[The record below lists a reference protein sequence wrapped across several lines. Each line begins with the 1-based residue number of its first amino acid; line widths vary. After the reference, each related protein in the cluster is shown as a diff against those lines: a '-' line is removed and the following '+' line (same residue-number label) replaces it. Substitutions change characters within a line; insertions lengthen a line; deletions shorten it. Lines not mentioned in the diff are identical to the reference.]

1 MSAAVNF
8 AVRDA
13 VGGHQ
18 MGTIGGPDHGSF
30 IQVAAG
36 DSISLNT
43 SISGIVSYQRLD
55 SDLVIGLSDGGTV
68 VLAGYFDVPEG
79 VQNHLYLS
87 TDGQVTEVLLTDSGQ
102 GTLFADYGPVS
113 AWDKWSPLDDLRFV
127 EADPVVDAAAASN
140 EPAGMGI
147 FTPALL
153 GAGAGGAGLGTAAIV
168 GGGVLAGGL
177 GGGGG
182 GGGGGT
188 GGGTGGGGGG
198 TGGGGGGGGSGRADP
213 TVDDAGTTSTIT
225 TNTADPTLSVTGT
238 GEPGD
243 TVTVTIG
250 GEEQTT
256 TIGTDGKW
264 EVIFTGR
271 TLPDDGDWTTSVL
284 FTQPN
289 GQTTTLPGP
298 EYIIDMTP
306 PEVMVTEGV
315 QSSGDVENAA
325 EYADGVTLSGTGE
338 PGASIAVQVGTITHT
353 TKVAAD
359 GTWSVTFAQT
369 EVAGGETTHAV
380 TVTATDPLGNQTVV
394 TDTLV
399 MDTVPNPL
407 GIDQVT
413 VDNTVNLAESHGP
426 LVLHGTSAP
435 GASVEITMAGVTQM
449 VTVAANGSWTATWPA
464 GTFAP
469 GEYNAQITATTTDA
483 AGNVSS
489 SSHTFRVDTVASVAF
504 SANAIAGDNIVNAAE
519 AAGGVTMT
527 GSAEAGST
535 VAVSWNGSTLPAT
548 VAANGSWSVTFP
560 STAIA
565 GGTYS
570 NTATVTATDAAGN
583 TASATHAVQVDTQTS
598 VAIGASQ
605 AGGDNI
611 VSGAE
616 REGGVS
622 LTGTAEPGAQV
633 AVTLEGVTH
642 KVTAGA
648 NGAWAATF
656 TTAEIPAGTYN
667 STVSVVSTDL
677 AGNTASAS
685 HAIHVDTE
693 VQSFARETLSTGTD
707 NVLNA
712 AEAAQGLTVTGTVEP
727 GSSVIVQ
734 LGNGASVAAVV
745 DGSGHWSATIPSGSI
760 PSGEGSAS
768 LTVRATD
775 AVGNTAIHSET
786 VQIDTAVRNFTRSGG
801 SIGGDGVLNADEVA
815 QGLTLTGTAEPGSA
829 ITLQLANGQTLH
841 TVATASGTWEATFT
855 SGMLPHGEGTSS
867 VTVSAVD
874 HAGNTDT
881 FTHTFTY
888 DTVAPDTPDVR
899 ALYKDADGLFGIAT
913 DASPD
918 AYSFFQVD
926 STGSAI
932 SLGATETHVASKG
945 WDSFELSQSVPDGS
959 YLVINTEDAAHN
971 QTSTLFITNTTAA
984 STVELDRAGLAGFDL
999 SAIDLS
1005 KAPEAHMTINEN
1017 QLLALTGADH
1027 TLMVKGDG
1035 LDQVTLVDASPTGQ
1049 TTVVDGQSY
1058 AIYTLGSHGATIL
1071 LDEDIQKVF

>member
-1 MSAAVNF
+1 MSVAVNF

-13 VGGHQ
+13 MGGHQ
-18 MGTIGGPDHGSF
+18 MGSIGGPDQGNF

-43 SISGIVSYQRLD
+43 SISGIVSYQRVEG
-55 SDLVIGLSDGGTV
+55 DLVIGLSDGGTV
-68 VLAGYFDVPEG
+68 VLSGYFDAPAG

-87 TDGQVTEVLLTDSGQ
+87 SDGQVTEVLLSDSGD
-102 GTLFADYGPVS
+102 GALFADYGPVS
-113 AWDKWSPLDDLRFV
+113 QWDKWSPLDDLRFV
-127 EADPVVDAAAASN
+127 EADPVVDAAAVSN

-153 GAGAGGAGLGTAAIV
+153 GAGAGGAGLGTAAVV

-177 GGGGG
+177 GAGGGGGNGGGG
-182 GGGGGT
+182 GGN
-188 GGGTGGGGGG
+188 GGGGNGG
-198 TGGGGGGGGSGRADP
+198 HGSGRADP
-213 TVDDAGTTSTIT
+213 AVDGVGTSSTIT
-225 TNTADPTLSVTGT
+225 TNTTDPTLTVTGT

-243 TVTVTIG
+243 SVTVTVG
-250 GEEQTT
+250 GEVQTT

-264 EVIFTGR
+264 DVTFTGT
-271 TLPDDGDWTTSVL
+271 TLPGDGDWTTSVL

-289 GQTTTLPGP
+289 GKTTTLPGP

-306 PEVMVTEGV
+306 PEVLITEGA
-315 QSSGDVENAA
+315 QSTGDVENAA

-338 PGASIAVQVGTITHT
+338 PGASIAVQVGTVTHT
-353 TKVAAD
+353 TTVAAN
-359 GTWSVTFAQT
+359 GNWSVTFAQS

-399 MDTVPNPL
+399 MDTIPNPL
-407 GIDQVT
+407 GIATVT
-413 VDNTVNLAESHGP
+413 ADNTVNLAESQNP
-426 LVLHGTSAP
+426 LVLNGTSAP
-435 GASVEITMAGVTQM
+435 GASVEITMAGVTQT

-464 GTFAP
+464 GTFAA
-469 GEYNAQITATTTDA
+469 GEYDAQITATTTDA

-504 SANAIAGDNIVNAAE
+504 STSAIAGDNIVNAAE
-519 AAGGVTMT
+519 AANGVTMT
-527 GSAEAGST
+527 GTAEAGST
-535 VAVSWNGSTLPAT
+535 VSVSWNGSTLPAT
-548 VAANGSWSVTFP
+548 VAANGSWTVTFP

-565 GGTYS
+565 GGTYA

-616 REGGVS
+616 RAGGLA
-622 LTGTAEPGAQV
+622 LTGTAEPGARV

-642 KVTAGA
+642 TVTAGS
-648 NGAWAATF
+648 NGAWSATF
-656 TTAEIPAGTYN
+656 TAGEIPAGTYN

-677 AGNTASAS
+677 AGNTATAS
-685 HAIHVDTE
+685 HSIHVDTE
-693 VQSFARETLSTGTD
+693 VQSFARETLSTGAD

-712 AEAAQGLTVTGTVEP
+712 AEAALGLTVTGSVEP
-727 GSSVIVQ
+727 GSAVTVQ
-734 LGNGASVAAVV
+734 LGNGSTVAATV

-760 PSGEGSAS
+760 PSGEVSAA

-775 AVGNTAIHSET
+775 AVGNTAIHTET
-786 VQIDTAVRNFTRSGG
+786 VQIDTTVLNFTRTGG
-801 SIGGDGVLNADEVA
+801 SIGGDGILNADEVA
-815 QGLTLTGTAEPGSA
+815 QGLTLTGTAEPGST
-829 ITLQLANGQTLH
+829 ITLQLATGQTLN
-841 TVATASGTWEATFT
+841 TVASASGTWEATFRA
-855 SGMLPHGEGTSS
+855 GVLPHGEGTSS
-867 VTVSAVD
+867 VTVTATD

-881 FTHTFTY
+881 FTHSFAY
-888 DTVAPDTPDVR
+888 DTISPDTPDVR
-899 ALYKDADGLFGIAT
+899 ALYKDTDGLFGIAT
-913 DASPD
+913 DASTD

-926 STGSAI
+926 STGAAI
-932 SLGATETHVASKG
+932 SLGATETHVTSKG

-984 STVELDRAGLAGFDL
+984 STVDLDREGLAGFDL
-999 SAIDLS
+999 AAIDLS

-1017 QLLALTGADH
+1017 QLLALTGADE
-1027 TLMVKGDG
+1027 TLMVKGDS
-1035 LDQVTLVDASPTGQ
+1035 LDQVTLVDATATGQ
-1049 TTVVDGQSY
+1049 TTVIDGQSY

-1071 LDEDIQKVF
+1071 LDEDIRTVI